1 MNMFA
6 KFLRYFY
13 DISDTKYK
21 NSLEKLKNP
30 NKYFDNDYLKQDGFK
45 IFDNIT
51 LKLKPFFYGRRI
63 NEFFP
68 INNNFSCNSSIL
80 GILADGN
87 VVPCCLAYDESISMG
102 KVNEN
107 DLQNILEKGQTFLKN
122 LRNNKLEKHE
132 TCKKC
137 FGEPT
142 KRGVMV
148 RNLWNRMPPRFKK
161 IVNFLNLTKY

>member
-63 NEFFP
+63 NEFFQ
-68 INNNFSCNSSIL
+68 SITTL
-80 GILADGN
+80 VAI
-87 VVPCCLAYDESISMG
+87 
-102 KVNEN
+102 
-107 DLQNILEKGQTFLKN
+107 
-122 LRNNKLEKHE
+122 
-132 TCKKC
+132 
-137 FGEPT
+137 
-142 KRGVMV
+142 V
-148 RNLWNRMPPRFKK
+148 R
-161 IVNFLNLTKY
+161 Y